1 MQLCEF
7 GNDKFVVL
15 KMLYDRQMPYKKQ
28 KYASLTQ
35 QELADLCH
43 FSKSKCV
50 AIVKWLIENNFVI
63 HYLDMKNKYQIT
75 DAGLSVIKMMKKE
88 F

>member
-1 MQLCEF
+1 MQLLEF
-7 GNDKFVVL
+7 ANDKYKVL
-15 KMLYDRQMPYKKQ
+15 AILHSRQMPYKKQ

-75 DAGLSVIKMMKKE
+75 DAGLCVIKMMKKE